1 MNVTVNYPEP
11 NSTVEKQ
18 LIKNVAKF
26 HARLIKE
33 SVNMLNIDNQSK
45 KKILEQ
51 ILQKYKSD

>member
-11 NSTVEKQ
+11 NSIVEKQ
-18 LIKNVAKF
+18 LIENVAKF

>member
-1 MNVTVNYPEP
+1 MNVTVNYREP

-18 LIKNVAKF
+18 FIENVAKF

>member
-18 LIKNVAKF
+18 LIENVAKF

-51 ILQKYKSD
+51 ILQ

>member
-18 LIKNVAKF
+18 LIENVAKF